1 MNKNSLCSRKEVSE
15 MANCHEMKAGEV
27 YVCRECGIKL
37 QVVKECKDVG
47 TSAEECGCHATA
59 DPCTFSCCS
68 KELVKK

>member
-1 MNKNSLCSRKEVSE
+1 MSYSSRKEVSE

-27 YVCRECGIKL
+27 YVCRECGIEL

-47 TSAEECGCHATA
+47 TPAEQCGCHATA
-59 DPCTFSCCS
+59 DPCTFSCCG